1 MTMVPIPNKW
11 IVLGVSIATLASS
24 TIPIL
29 CIALGVFG
37 IVFSRRLIRNERL
50 EGSPATILPRLALSI
65 SLVGI
70 VVTIA
75 LMAFALPVALG
86 W

>member
-1 MTMVPIPNKW
+1 MVPTPNKW
-11 IVLGVSIATLASS
+11 IVLGVSVATLASS

-37 IVFSRRLIRNERL
+37 IVLSRRIIKNERS
-50 EGSPATILPRLALSI
+50 EGIPATILPRLALSI

-70 VVTIA
+70 IVTIG